1 MVVAWAVLLCSRSRW
16 RWCVFISLPLF
27 QKSFPSLLSVHS
39 ALVQLSKGSPAFIP
53 SSVFFSPSFP
63 ISFPLFLPSHGS
75 FLCFKTSLPFLVS
88 KDPSLPFKTLPLLLH
103 ISPPCSFSVPWPL
116 GPFLPFAS
124 FPFPSPL
131 FKKTFPLFSFPTS
144 SLVPLS
150 RSFLKK
156 NSPLLSFASAPW
168 EQIMLRLVGHWARLS
183 RFGSLDFGRARG
195 G

>member
-16 RWCVFISLPLF
+16 RWCVCISLPLF

-39 ALVQLSKGSPAFIP
+39 ALVQLSKGSPAFVP

-63 ISFPLFLPSHGS
+63 ISFPLFLPSHSS

-116 GPFLPFAS
+116 SSFAS
-124 FPFPSPL
+124 FPFPSSL
-131 FKKTFPLFSFPTS
+131 FKKTFPLFSFPAP
-144 SLVPLS
+144 SLVL
-150 RSFLKK
+150 FLKK
-156 NSPLLSFASAPW
+156 LPPPLFC
-168 EQIMLRLVGHWARLS
+168 
-183 RFGSLDFGRARG
+183 
-195 G
+195 